1 MLEDEQSTARPLP
14 LAPPPPAPPPP
25 SSPPSAGQ
33 LSRTA
38 SFAARV
44 CCIANILFTTE
55 LNRRLVGEAGIRG
68 RYYVP
73 VAGEAPFDAH
83 VLNETLAA
91 ALWEMSEDIV
101 APWAGGGGKGRGS
114 P

>member
-1 MLEDEQSTARPLP
+1 VWLRVGLFFDLEGGSTTQLF
-14 LAPPPPAPPPP
+14 LACAPEVEE
-25 SSPPSAGQ
+25 G
-33 LSRTA
+33 
-38 SFAARV
+38 
-44 CCIANILFTTE
+44 
-55 LNRRLVGEAGIRG
+55 AGIRG

-73 VAGEAPFDAH
+73 VAGEAPFDPH

-101 APWAGGGGKGRGS
+101 APWAGGGGRGRGS

>member
-1 MLEDEQSTARPLP
+1 MRRRSSPTYSSPRSSTA
-14 LAPPPPAPPPP
+14 AWWA
-25 SSPPSAGQ
+25 
-33 LSRTA
+33 
-38 SFAARV
+38 
-44 CCIANILFTTE
+44 
-55 LNRRLVGEAGIRG
+55 AGIRG